1 MQMAQLNSKKNNRAI
16 ITVLGADRVGIIAGV
31 TGVLASLEINILDI
45 SQTTMRNI
53 FTMIMLVDME
63 KSISPIQVI
72 IDELEN
78 AGKKLGVQVRL
89 QHEDIFNSMHRI

>member
-1 MQMAQLNSKKNNRAI
+1 MAELNGKKSKRAI

-31 TGVLASLEINILDI
+31 TGVLSRLGINILDI
-45 SQTTMRNI
+45 SQTTMRNL

-63 KSISPIQVI
+63 KSDKPVKEI
-72 IDELEN
+72 IEELESE
-78 AGKKLGVQVRL
+78 GKKLNVEVRL